1 MIRYAL
7 VLGLL
12 VSSAGIG
19 CSKKEDA
26 STLAPAAGAL
36 VATQADP
43 AAASWHY
50 VLDPQST
57 THVEMPGL
65 SEHIVGDTSAAAGTL
80 EVTPHDL
87 TQSRG
92 LVRVDLA
99 TFTTHTFGNE
109 KDAAQT
115 KHARTWLEAVVDGKV
130 DESMRWAEYAIRSID
145 AVSVG
150 DLAQVSPT
158 KEGGDEV
165 RTVTMTVRGD
175 LLIHGHKVQKDDVVE
190 VAFRYPSGAV
200 ADAKPLRITVKS
212 RQPIHVVLKE
222 YDVQPRDPEGQALA
236 WTTSLLSK
244 VAESADVSLN
254 LAATPAP

>member
-1 MIRYAL
+1 
-7 VLGLL
+7 
-12 VSSAGIG
+12 
-19 CSKKEDA
+19 
-26 STLAPAAGAL
+26 
-36 VATQADP
+36 
-43 AAASWHY
+43 
-50 VLDPQST
+50 
-57 THVEMPGL
+57 
-65 SEHIVGDTSAAAGTL
+65 
-80 EVTPHDL
+80 
-87 TQSRG
+87 
-92 LVRVDLA
+92 
-99 TFTTHTFGNE
+99 
-109 KDAAQT
+109 
-115 KHARTWLEAVVDGKV
+115 
-130 DESMRWAEYAIRSID
+130 
-145 AVSVG
+145 
-150 DLAQVSPT
+150 
-158 KEGGDEV
+158 V